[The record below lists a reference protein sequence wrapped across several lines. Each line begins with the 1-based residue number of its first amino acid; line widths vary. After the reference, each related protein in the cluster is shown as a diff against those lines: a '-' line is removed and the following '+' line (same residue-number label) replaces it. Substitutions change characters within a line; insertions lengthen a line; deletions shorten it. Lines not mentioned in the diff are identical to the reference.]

1 MKSKSTNKV
10 LAVVMALA
18 MTLSLL
24 PTQLFGGSV
33 VVKADEEPNMASYT
47 ADLNALATSK
57 KANLT
62 ADEKVNEYV
71 TLKATSAKAWTYKA
85 GFEYTDKTGTTVTT
99 DVYQTAG
106 QGTTTYRSIEV
117 VIPTGMTG
125 TISCG
130 FSNTGAT
137 NGDRTLSLYDEAGNE
152 LASVVSADKTEKTLS
167 KDSLAAGKY
176 YIYSSKSLSVFNV
189 VVDLVSSGSTISAP
203 VVSTVNVAQDAT
215 DASKVTISGT
225 GTSGGEGSKYVVVR
239 VDGLGN
245 EKELTGADGKAT
257 TYSVVDV
264 LDASGTYSYKVY
276 GKGTTNSAEVSA
288 TTQVTY
294 VLPLAKAS
302 PSAAADDAKVIVS
315 WSAVKEATSYDVKIY
330 EGETEITS
338 KAQTGLTATT
348 ATFEGLTNGT
358 TYGFVVVTNRNTTAT
373 DNQTVSDKVTATPKA
388 PEAGVTWLNAN
399 LLDVFDSSSNNY
411 VVNDMWTLVSG
422 GSNIVVETCETLTS
436 SDGMEFSKRISTK
449 GSGDKTKRNAQLT
462 LTKDSYVIIY
472 ARSSGGSRPLVIS
485 DAEGTGVATIN
496 LAANTATLAPSRAIS
511 LEAGTYHFYTTGGG
525 GYIYAVKV
533 GEGEAPRAP
542 WSDVANPEITSL
554 VRNDDGTI
562 SVSFEAE
569 FGTDGADGGYVFMY
583 QNGLEVA
590 CESISSNDTVKFK
603 PSTEGD
609 FDFKVVIYRAGEADK
624 ESAVK
629 TLTGYTL
636 PLTVPTITWLDNLG
650 DGSVY
655 VDWNNIGADSYEI
668 LVKSEADAEYTSVEA
683 GFTTANY
690 TLTNLMEGAKYDVKV
705 VATKDGLTSESVES
719 ITVGPHKQQWYIAAF
734 GSATSSTMTVAG
746 TEYEVK
752 TASGVTEV
760 SDVTNTD
767 GTVTVAGC
775 DNGKIADSEDGFF
788 YYYTK
793 VNPNKEHFKL
803 TATFKV
809 TSTEL
814 GPDNQTG
821 YAIYATDIAGVG
833 SKDAKYFNS
842 VSVGQVKMFQN
853 GYHAHGARLIT
864 GYLSYDPSNNAGAIR
879 NLNNLNVIG
888 PQNIEDTVNVGDTF
902 TYTLEKTD
910 AGYVCSMDGGQSY
923 TFEGA
928 TSIMAQ
934 EDGSICVGVAV
945 ARKVSVE
952 ISNIKFETTPGGA
965 SGSVEEQVTPK
976 LNIYSS
982 GTSGRTDYEFI
993 ASPNV
998 GGWLDV
1004 YDTSMELV
1012 YAGYV
1017 EADKVVKVPFELT
1030 NVGGY
1035 NTFKYAFAPD
1045 PQIKNLTSYMVIDGL
1060 ISVLLQQWGEEGE
1073 TIYVSPNGGSGAAGT
1088 LEDPLDLQTALNHAQ
1103 PGQRIVMLDGTY
1115 YPLKDLVIGRSVNG
1129 TADKPIVL
1137 MALNDNKAIIDGS
1150 KMEKSSSLISVVGS
1164 YWHLFGID
1172 FTNGLGKGVSVCGN
1186 YNTVELCN
1194 MYKVGNSGL
1203 QISRYA
1209 GEPNEQQMWPTGNL
1223 VKNCTAHDCCDPGRN
1238 DADGFAAKLTC
1249 GEGNKFYGC
1258 ISHNNIDDGWDLYA
1272 KSTTGSIGAVT
1283 IENCVAYSNGFLST
1297 EDPATTDPKLLG
1309 EGNGFKL
1316 GGENM
1321 PGAHVLRNCISYN
1334 NYAKGVTS
1342 NSGPDCQV
1350 YLCTAYNNSL
1360 KGGSYNVSLYTK
1372 TSNPKAWVLSGM
1384 LSVAENGTTAAELG
1398 SSNGVIYSLRS
1409 SSNYLFDGSKSTNN
1423 QGVQAT
1429 SDWFISTDITVQP
1442 TRFTMDDPTVS
1453 DTSVDNYGAIN
1464 MHGLLE
1470 LKSTAPTDT
1479 GARLNT
1485 TGEAKSV
1492 KPSITTTVSTKKVVQ
1507 IIGGIVVDPTK
1518 PKGVKTGDTAPII
1531 PLMIATVVSA
1541 GICGAYLFRRKKED
1555 ME

>member
-24 PTQLFGGSV
+24 PTQLFGGN
-33 VVKADEEPNMASYT
+33 VKVEAAETVYTLTPGDIPDSSKITSGSDVYITSGTFKTAFKLDNADNKWRWYSDRLDGGKSNKCKLVYT
-47 ADLNALATSK
+47 VQDTAATATLEIEMCAAGSGK
-57 KANLT
+57 TSIITLVDGTGTPVAMSDGNT
-62 ADEKVNEYV
+62 SV
-71 TLKATSAKAWTYKA
+71 TLEDTTHTTLKWENLSSASGPYTLASA
-85 GFEYTDKTGTTVTT
+85 TDKMRIFSVTATETSGGGATGT
-99 DVYQTAG
+99 
-106 QGTTTYRSIEV
+106 
-117 VIPTGMTG
+117 
-125 TISCG
+125 
-130 FSNTGAT
+130 
-137 NGDRTLSLYDEAGNE
+137 
-152 LASVVSADKTEKTLS
+152 
-167 KDSLAAGKY
+167 
-176 YIYSSKSLSVFNV
+176 
-189 VVDLVSSGSTISAP
+189 AP
-203 VVSTVNVAQDAT
+203 VVGSVSAT
-215 DASKVTISGT
+215 
-225 GTSGGEGSKYVVVR
+225 EP
-239 VDGLGN
+239 
-245 EKELTGADGKAT
+245 ADGKTTVSWTTTTPGTGDAVYNVYVSSDNGAT
-257 TYSVVDV
+257 YTAVKKNVELTESSLQYT
-264 LDASGTYSYKVY
+264 LTASGTYVFKVV
-276 GKGTTNSAEVSA
+276 GALGSTENAGATSAA
-288 TTQVTY
+288 LAYT
-294 VLPLAKAS
+294 LPLATPV
-302 PSAAADDAKVIVS
+302 PSASNAGDGAVKVSWAKVAE
-315 WSAVKEATSYDVKIY
+315 AVSYDVNVY
-330 EGETEITS
+330 EGTTLLNTVNTAE
-338 KAQTGLTATT
+338 LTVTID
-348 ATFEGLTNGT
+348 GLTNGT
-358 TYGFVVVTNRNTTAT
+358 EYGFT
-373 DNQTVSDKVTATPKA
+373 VTAKRSDTDKSAESAVVKATPVAVKGDFKGFY
-388 PEAGVTWLNAN
+388 PTNMLEAGEITASQTIDDTWSIITDGNKLTVKAN
-399 LLDVFDSSSNNY
+399 DTEQL
-411 VVNDMWTLVSG
+411 
-422 GSNIVVETCETLTS
+422 S
-436 SDGMEFSKRISTK
+436 SDGYKFSKRIQT
-449 GSGDKTKRNAQLT
+449 
-462 LTKDSYVIIY
+462 
-472 ARSSGGSRPLVIS
+472 
-485 DAEGTGVATIN
+485 EGTGSLTKRAIKLVVTEPSYVVVYATTSGSAAAN
-496 LAANTATLAPSRAIS
+496 RTLVLASEDGEVLNAFPLAAKDSTLNPSVAYN
-511 LEAGTYHFYTTGGG
+511 LEAGTYYFYSTGGSA
-525 GYIYAVKV
+525 YIFGIYLDK
-533 GEGEAPRAP
+533 GTAPRGP
-542 WSDVANPEITSL
+542 WNKVPNPEITNL
-554 VRNDDGTI
+554 TRNDDGTI
-562 SVSFEAE
+562 TVDFTAK
-569 FGTDGADGGYVFMY
+569 FGSDGADSGFVFMY

-590 CESISSNDTVKFK
+590 SQIVTAQEPVKFK

-609 FDFKVVIYRAGEADK
+609 FDFKVIICRPGEADK

-668 LVKSEADAEYTSVEA
+668 LVKSEADAEFTSVEA

-690 TLTNLMEGAKYDVKV
+690 TLTNLIEGAKYDVKV
-705 VATKDGLTSESVES
+705 VATKDGLKSESVES

-853 GYHAHGARLIT
+853 GYHAHGARLVT
-864 GYLSYDPSNNAGAIR
+864 GYLSYDASNNAGAIR

-1004 YDTSMELV
+1004 YDTSLELI
-1012 YAGYV
+1012 YSGYV
-1017 EADKVVKVPFELT
+1017 EKDKVVKVPFELK

-1060 ISVLLQQWGEEGE
+1060 IDVLLQQWGEEGE
-1073 TIYVSPNGGSGAAGT
+1073 TIYVAPNAGSGAAGT

-1321 PGAHVLRNCISYN
+1321 PGAHVLKNSISYN

-1342 NSGPDCQV
+1342 NSGPDCQI

-1384 LSVAENGTTAAELG
+1384 LSIAENGTTAAELG

-1453 DTSVDNYGAIN
+1453 DTSADNYGAIN

-1492 KPSITTTVSTKKVVQ
+1492 KPSITTTVSTKKVAQ
-1507 IIGGIVVDPTK
+1507 FIGGIVVDPTK